1 MNQGSFRSVPRNV
14 PLAVFAA
21 LMAVSSFALPSFT
34 LSRTFSGDGNV
45 LIHPGTLVNFTS
57 FQPNVLP
64 DLSGVTLLTWSTVLA
79 LAATAALAWFGSR
92 WVWTTGTAVIGL
104 LIVATGVF
112 VSSIDA
118 VHAPLLEQG
127 IAARRLPF
135 QNFGPSLWAYLS
147 FVAGLTALVSSLGQM
162 GFFPGFFSRLR
173 GAVVPGIAMLLS
185 LVLSGVVILAL
196 QPVPGA
202 ERGPQ
207 GFVGGWIGKV
217 DLLWFSFSTLFGP
230 IMPRFR
236 PALDFAPLWQSL
248 ALATPLIFTGL
259 GLAFGFRT
267 GLFNIGAA
275 GQVIVGGILCAAVG
289 IYIPGPWFL
298 IGPLAVAAAAL
309 GGGLWG
315 ALPGWLKG
323 RFGASEVINTIMLNY
338 IASGLLVFLIGS
350 NQASFFGQ
358 TINLPFKAE
367 GGEAKSLEFGSGARL
382 ANITD
387 LPLVNAGENQFML
400 ALPLLFLGAVLGWN
414 FSKGDSRRRGV
425 IAAVGGAIGLV
436 IGFLL
441 PRLPVSG
448 GMNTSGLSFAF
459 ILALLAAAFV
469 GVFLWRTKWGF
480 ELRAVGLS
488 PKAAEYGG
496 VSIARNTV
504 LAMAI
509 SGALAG
515 LAATHF
521 TMGGALAEYRL
532 SEKMPA
538 ATVGFGGITVAL
550 LGFNTP
556 GGVVASSILFGV
568 LGTGGL
574 RLDSALDNVSRE
586 IVTVIQALI
595 VLFIA
600 TRGFLSGD
608 FLRSLN
614 NDTKPRI
621 PSIASPASGSDLV
634 SSSLAPPSGVSAHR
648 PEKSHDA
655 QPHDA
660 SSGQANTK
668 EVK

>member
-1 MNQGSFRSVPRNV
+1 MNQAPLRFAHRNV

-21 LMAVSSFALPSFT
+21 FVAISSFALPSFT
-34 LSRTFSGDGNV
+34 LSRTFSGEGNV
-45 LIHPGTLVNFTS
+45 LIHPGNLVS
-57 FQPNVLP
+57 FISFRPETLP
-64 DLSGVTLLTWSTVLA
+64 DLSGVTLVTWLIVLT
-79 LAATAALAWFGSR
+79 LAATAGLAWLGSR
-92 WVWTTGTAVIGL
+92 WLWTAGAAVIVMV
-104 LIVATGVF
+104 IVATGVF
-112 VSSIDA
+112 ISSIDA
-118 VHAPLLEQG
+118 LQAPLLEQG
-127 IAARRLPF
+127 VAARRLPF
-135 QNFGPSLWAYLS
+135 QSFGPSLWAYLS
-147 FVAGLTALVSSLGQM
+147 FIAGLTALVSSLGRM
-162 GFFPGFFSRLR
+162 GFFPGLFSSLR
-173 GAVVPGIAMLLS
+173 GAVVPAIAMLLS

-196 QPVPGA
+196 QPVPG
-202 ERGPQ
+202 ESNGPQ
-207 GFVGGWIGKV
+207 GFIGGWVGKV

-236 PALDFAPLWQSL
+236 PTLDFAPLWQSL

-275 GQVIVGGILCAAVG
+275 GQVIVGGIFCAAVG
-289 IYIPGPWFL
+289 IYVPGPWFL
-298 IGPLAVAAAAL
+298 IGPLAVAAAAV

-350 NQASFFGQ
+350 SQVSFFGQ
-358 TINLPFKAE
+358 TVNLPFKAE
-367 GGEAKSLEFGSGARL
+367 GGEAKSLEFGPGARL

-387 LPLVNAGENQFML
+387 LPLVKAGDNLFML
-400 ALPLLFLGAVLGWN
+400 ALPLLFLGAVLGWS
-414 FSKGDSRRRGV
+414 FSKGDSRRRG
-425 IAAVGGAIGLV
+425 IAAATGGAVGLIV
-436 IGFLL
+436 GLLL

-448 GMNTSGLSFAF
+448 GMNTSGLTVAF

-496 VSIARNTV
+496 VNIARNTV

-521 TMGGALAEYRL
+521 TMGGALTEYRL

-538 ATVGFGGITVAL
+538 STVGFGGITVAL

-608 FLRSLN
+608 FLRSIN
-614 NDTKPRI
+614 NDTKPKI
-621 PSIASPASGSDLV
+621 PSTASPAPGSDLV
-634 SSSLAPPSGVSAHR
+634 SSSLAPPAGVSA
-648 PEKSHDA
+648 
-655 QPHDA
+655 PHAVKTPDA
-660 SSGQANTK
+660 SSGKANTK
-668 EVK
+668 EVQ